1 MLHLIVFRGIVMCE
15 MKAKI
20 NIEENKI
27 YSPLKGKWK
36 VLKPEE
42 KVKQHFIAR
51 LVNEYGYALNQMAE
65 ELTVSRTGRGHG
77 GARADIVIWK
87 NEADR
92 RAKKNAFLVVECKA
106 ENIKIREEDY
116 CQGENYAS
124 WAHAEFLV
132 ITNERETRCFK
143 VHGDRIPGDMEPVRD
158 IPSAA
163 DMDDPLLVEKLRC
176 PNRSFTRDEFQRLL
190 FKCHSIIRNNDKL
203 SPEAAFDEISKILF
217 IKMQY
222 EKKLGNGDIF
232 TLEHFKRLEK
242 EYNGTG
248 VSFMDYLFDETRA
261 EFSKYRLFEESE
273 TIRIKQAGFERI
285 VGELEPYNLA
295 DTADDVRGIAFEEF
309 LGKTFR
315 GELGQFFT
323 PRTIVDFMVKILDP
337 AEGEMV
343 CDPCCGSGGFLIKA
357 FQHMRRKIETVVRN
371 ARHNKKNSWVSDDF
385 EHLSPGDQREM
396 LKWMN
401 RELSNLDTAPGAKS
415 HYSYLNDFCT
425 HKLYGA
431 DANPR
436 MARVAKMNMV
446 MHGDGSRGVYHH
458 DGLLD
463 VGGIFENT
471 FNVILTNPPF
481 GAWVSRDITVNAR
494 DIPSDE
500 QDIRRLA
507 LEHGNKYRDAL
518 ERLRDH
524 VDKPIPDLFDLGK
537 VTTLTE
543 VLFLERCLRLLKPG
557 GRMGIVLP
565 EGVLNAGNLQR
576 VREYVEDRARILLV
590 VSLPREVFLSSGAT
604 IKPSV
609 VFLKKFTK
617 EEAQYYGKEVHT
629 VTGEVKK
636 KYMAT
641 RKGAGKKR
649 LKELDTLIHD
659 EIRREVKRRC
669 DYEIL
674 LAEVRKAGI
683 SSTGASDENQLP
695 GIARDFETYRKAN
708 NLWDDKSY
716 DRIYLRGEEEL
727 FIYDIRERGADGDMG
742 SRDFETRR
750 F

>member
-1 MLHLIVFRGIVMCE
+1 
-15 MKAKI
+15 MKVKI

-42 KVKQHFIAR
+42 KVKQYFIAR
-51 LVNEYGYALNQMAE
+51 LVDEYGYALNQMDE
-65 ELTVSRTGRGHG
+65 ELKVSRTRKGQGK
-77 GARADIVIWK
+77 ARADILIWK

-106 ENIKIREEDY
+106 ENISIDKED
-116 CQGENYAS
+116 CFQGVNYAS
-124 WAHAEFLV
+124 LAHAELFA
-132 ITNERETRCFK
+132 ITNEKEIRCFR
-143 VHGDRIPGDMEPVRD
+143 VLGDRIPAGMEPVRD
-158 IPSAA
+158 IPNAA
-163 DMDDPLLVEKLRC
+163 DMDDPLLMEKLRS
-176 PNRSFTRDEFQRLL
+176 PNRPFSRDEFQRLL

-203 SPEAAFDEISKILF
+203 SPESAFDEISKILF

-222 EKKLGNGDIF
+222 EKKNGNDFIF
-232 TLEHFKRLEK
+232 TLEEFKRLEK

-248 VSFMDYLFDETRA
+248 AAFLNHLFDETRA
-261 EFSKYRLFEESE
+261 GFSKYRLFEEHE
-273 TIRIKQAGFERI
+273 TIRIKQAGFEQI
-285 VGELEPYNLA
+285 IGELEPYNLA

-337 AEGEMV
+337 TEGEMV
-343 CDPCCGSGGFLIKA
+343 CDPCCGSGGFLIKT
-357 FQHMRRKIETVVRN
+357 FQHIRSKIVKAIRI
-371 ARHNKKNSWVSDDF
+371 AWYNKTKSWLSDDF
-385 EHLSPGDQREM
+385 EHLSPGDQREI

-401 RELSNLDTAPGAKS
+401 HELSELDTTPGTKS
-415 HYSYLNDFCT
+415 HYSILNDHCT
-425 HKLYGA
+425 HKLFGA

-471 FNVILTNPPF
+471 FDIILTNPPF
-481 GAWVSRDITVNAR
+481 GAWVSRDVTVNAR

-500 QDIRRLA
+500 RDIMRLV
-507 LEHGNKYRDAL
+507 LEHGNKYRDSL
-518 ERLRDH
+518 ERLREH
-524 VDKPIPDLFDLGK
+524 VDKSLPDLFDLGK

-565 EGVLNAGNLQR
+565 EGVLNAGNLQK
-576 VREYVEDRARILLV
+576 VREYVEDRARILLI

-617 EEAQYYGKEVHT
+617 EEARHYKSVART
-629 VTGEVKK
+629 VTGEIKK
-636 KYMAT
+636 KYTAALK
-641 RKGAGKKR
+641 RAGKKH
-649 LKELDTLIHD
+649 LKDIDTRIHD
-659 EIRREVKRRC
+659 EIRREIKRRC
-669 DYEIL
+669 NYEIL
-674 LAEVRKAGI
+674 LADVRKAGI
-683 SSTGASDENQLP
+683 SSTGTPDENQLP
-695 GIARDFETYRKAN
+695 GIARHFETYRKAN
-708 NLWDDKSY
+708 NLWKDKSY
-716 DRIYLRGEEEL
+716 DRIYLGSEDEL
-727 FIYDIRERGADGDMG
+727 FIFDTRKRCADGDIQSG
-742 SRDFETRR
+742 DFETRR
-750 F
+750 V